1 MTEFGPSA
9 LPAEVMSAEVVQLG
23 VRADRGGERRVIAV
37 IDDQILVR
45 QGFAQ
50 SLEAAQ
56 EDTAVLCFS
65 TIDEWQAA
73 ADQHPT
79 VSLVLLCRTGRRMT
93 NAPLDIEH
101 LSKSAGG
108 IPIILISDEED
119 PQAIQAAFHAGAR
132 GVIPASV
139 DLGLALMAMRLV
151 SAGGKYLPEC
161 ILGSP
166 KPPENDSVPKVRG
179 MFTDRQAA
187 IVELLRQGKPNKII
201 AHELGMMESTVKVH
215 IRAIMGKLN
224 AKTRTEIAF
233 IVGQQERR
241 QRP

>member
-1 MTEFGPSA
+1 
-9 LPAEVMSAEVVQLG
+9 
-23 VRADRGGERRVIAV
+23 
-37 IDDQILVR
+37 
-45 QGFAQ
+45 
-50 SLEAAQ
+50 
-56 EDTAVLCFS
+56 VLCFS

-161 ILGSP
+161 ILGSHAP
-166 KPPENDSVPKVRG
+166 TENPARFSPISSPPRANPCDDNVPKVRG
-179 MFTDRQAA
+179 MLTDRQAA
-187 IVELLRQGKPNKII
+187 LVELLRQGKPNKII
-201 AHELGMMESTVKVH
+201 AYELGLMESTVKVH

-224 AKTRTEIAF
+224 AKSRTEVAF